1 MKKLLL
7 LFFILMFYLGC
18 SPSRKNVVFANASD
32 EQIIEWGKQ
41 YVIHSIEDS
50 LKEGESYKIME
61 WILAEK
67 KTNIPVEVWQMD
79 NTYKKDSIPGCVKLL
94 DTRGIFDELAFIGN
108 GDSAF
113 VAFAVAYTIDEKN
126 GTSSFLEKTFTLDK
140 NGKVSDC
147 SDYLSPSQKKKQ
159 TEERFHKALEQLG
172 PLLIQAVK
180 EGTAMAGRDTS
191 GITSV
196 TVNGRRYYE

>member
-1 MKKLLL
+1 MKKIITSI
-7 LFFILMFYLGC
+7 FILMFYLGC
-18 SPSRKNVVFANASD
+18 SPSQKDVLFANASD

-67 KTNIPVEVWQMD
+67 KTSIPVEVWQMD

-140 NGKVSDC
+140 NGKVLDC
-147 SDYLSPSQKKKQ
+147 NDYLSQRKRIKISL
-159 TEERFHKALEQLG
+159 TVFSF
-172 PLLIQAVK
+172 LLFI
-180 EGTAMAGRDTS
+180 
-191 GITSV
+191 
-196 TVNGRRYYE
+196 YY

>member
-1 MKKLLL
+1 
-7 LFFILMFYLGC
+7 
-18 SPSRKNVVFANASD
+18 
-32 EQIIEWGKQ
+32 
-41 YVIHSIEDS
+41 
-50 LKEGESYKIME
+50 ME

-67 KTNIPVEVWQMD
+67 KTSIPVEVWQMD

-140 NGKVSDC
+140 NGKVLDC
-147 SDYLSPSQKKKQ
+147 NDTSALLKRGNKQKKDSTKLWNNWDLFSFS
-159 TEERFHKALEQLG
+159 R
-172 PLLIQAVK
+172 
-180 EGTAMAGRDTS
+180 
-191 GITSV
+191 
-196 TVNGRRYYE
+196 